1 MACALSTIAI
11 TPQRGASRFELV
23 ENYFNYFTE
32 IEERFRRC
40 RSEPVLL
47 SPLDWALIE
56 SWKEQD
62 FPLEAVLA
70 GIERAFEKFK
80 AGKRSYRKVN
90 ALAYCSQ
97 EVFRA
102 VEESRAMLAQ
112 GGIPRAAKAEAPAP
126 FAAEEISR
134 FLAGCAAAVQTAGL
148 QAGEEGKQVLAEE
161 LAEAA
166 AVLRSL
172 GTRAEAGATG
182 DLEQTERNLT
192 ALEEKLN
199 ASLLRG
205 TTMEMLAQ
213 LRAEV
218 DRGLIP
224 YRRKM
229 AAAEVDLLE
238 RRFLKNRLLE
248 HYRIPRLSLFY
259 L

>member
-1 MACALSTIAI
+1 
-11 TPQRGASRFELV
+11 V

-32 IEERFRRC
+32 IEEHFRKC

-56 SWKEQD
+56 SWKEQG

-70 GIERAFEKFK
+70 GIDRSFEKFK

-90 ALAYCSQ
+90 TLAYCSQ

-102 VEESRAMLAQ
+102 VEESRAMAAQ
-112 GGIPRAAKAEAPAP
+112 GGTPHPAKAEASAP
-126 FAAEEISR
+126 FSAEEISR
-134 FLAGCAAAVQTAGL
+134 FLARCEGAVESARR
-148 QAGEEGKQVLAEE
+148 QAREEGKKVLAEE

-166 AVLRSL
+166 GVLQTL
-172 GTRAEAGATG
+172 GARAQGEPAGN
-182 DLEQTERNLT
+182 LEETERNLT

-205 TTMEMLAQ
+205 TAVDVLAQ

-218 DRGLIP
+218 DRGLVP

>member
-1 MACALSTIAI
+1 ML
-11 TPQRGASRFELV
+11 
-23 ENYFNYFTE
+23 NYFNYFTE
-32 IEERFRRC
+32 IEEQYRKC

-47 SPLDWALIE
+47 SPIDWALIE

-62 FPLEAVLA
+62 FPLAAVLA
-70 GIERAFEKFK
+70 GIERSFEKFK
-80 AGKRSYRKVN
+80 TGKRSYRKVN

-97 EVFRA
+97 EVYRA
-102 VEESRAMLAQ
+102 VEESRAMAAQ
-112 GGIPRAAKAEAPAP
+112 GGTPRLAKPDTPAP
-126 FAAEEISR
+126 FSTDEISR
-134 FLAGCAAAVQTAGL
+134 FFVRCAVAIEGASQ
-148 QAGEEGKQVLAEE
+148 QAQKEEKRVLADE

-166 AVLRSL
+166 TTLRTLGERAQASGSL
-172 GTRAEAGATG
+172 E
-182 DLEQTERNLT
+182 EIERNLT

-205 TTMEMLAQ
+205 TALEVLTQ

-218 DRGLIP
+218 DRGLVP

-248 HYRIPRLSLFY
+248 HYKIPRLSLFY

>member
-1 MACALSTIAI
+1 M
-11 TPQRGASRFELV
+11 

-32 IEERFRRC
+32 IEEHFRKC

-47 SPLDWALIE
+47 SPLDWALVE
-56 SWKEQD
+56 SWREQG

-70 GIERAFEKFK
+70 GIERSFQKFQ

-90 ALAYCSQ
+90 SLAYCSQ

-102 VEESRAMLAQ
+102 VEESRAATAQ
-112 GGIPRAAKAEAPAP
+112 GGTPVAAKAEVAAP
-126 FAAEEISR
+126 FSAEEISR
-134 FLAGCAAAVQTAGL
+134 FLARCAEAVESAGQ
-148 QAGEEGKQVLAEE
+148 QAREDGKKVLAEE

-166 AVLRSL
+166 AVLH
-172 GTRAEAGATG
+172 TFGARVQSEPTG
-182 DLEQTERNLT
+182 DLEETERNLT

-205 TTMEMLAQ
+205 TPVEVMAQ

-229 AAAEVDLLE
+229 AAPEVDLLE

>member
-1 MACALSTIAI
+1 MRIVSKVKTL
-11 TPQRGASRFELV
+11 

-32 IEERFRRC
+32 IEEQFRKC

-47 SPLDWALIE
+47 SPLDWALVE
-56 SWKEQD
+56 SWKDQG

-70 GIERAFEKFK
+70 GIERSFEKFK
-80 AGKRSYRKVN
+80 TGKRSYRKVN
-90 ALAYCSQ
+90 TLAYCSQ

-102 VEESRAMLAQ
+102 VEESRAMAAQ
-112 GGIPRAAKAEAPAP
+112 GGTPRLAKAEAPTP
-126 FAAEEISR
+126 FSTEEISR
-134 FLAGCAAAVQTAGL
+134 FLARCAGAVESAGR
-148 QAGEEGKQVLAEE
+148 QAREEGRQVLADE

-166 AVLRSL
+166 AVLQSL
-172 GTRAEAGATG
+172 GARAQAQLTG
-182 DLEQTERNLT
+182 DLEGTERNLT

-199 ASLLRG
+199 ASLQRG
-205 TTMEMLAQ
+205 TAVEVLVQ

-218 DRGLIP
+218 DRCLIP

-248 HYRIPRLSLFY
+248 HYKIPRLSLFY

>member
-1 MACALSTIAI
+1 LET
-11 TPQRGASRFELV
+11 V

-32 IEERFRRC
+32 IEEKFRHC

-47 SPLDWALIE
+47 SPLDWALVE
-56 SWKEQD
+56 SWKEQG

-70 GIERAFEKFK
+70 GIERSFEKYK

-90 ALAYCSQ
+90 SLAYCSQ

-102 VEESRAMLAQ
+102 VEEARAMAAQ
-112 GGIPRAAKAEAPAP
+112 GGPPHPAKGEAPTP
-126 FAAEEISR
+126 FSAEEIAR
-134 FLAGCAAAVQTAGL
+134 FLVRCAAAVQGAGQ
-148 QAGEEGKQVLAEE
+148 QARAEGKQVLAEE

-166 AVLRSL
+166 GVLQNL
-172 GTRAEAGATG
+172 GTRAQGQAATN
-182 DLEQTERNLT
+182 LEETERNLT

-205 TTMEMLAQ
+205 TTVDVLAQ
-213 LRAEV
+213 IRVEV
-218 DRGLIP
+218 DRGLMP

-229 AAAEVDLLE
+229 PAAEVESLE

-248 HYRIPRLSLFY
+248 HYKIPRLSLFY

>member
-1 MACALSTIAI
+1 MACVLSIIAI
-11 TPQRGASRFELV
+11 TPHRGASRFETL

-32 IEERFRRC
+32 IEEQFRKC
-40 RSEPVLL
+40 RAEAVLL

-56 SWKEQD
+56 SWKEQG
-62 FPLEAVLA
+62 FPLEAVLL
-70 GIERAFEKFK
+70 GIERSFEKFK
-80 AGKRSYRKVN
+80 AGKRGFRKVN
-90 ALAYCSQ
+90 SLAYCSQ

-102 VEESRAMLAQ
+102 VEESRAMAAQ
-112 GGIPRAAKAEAPAP
+112 GGTPHAAKGETPAP
-126 FAAEEISR
+126 FSAEEISR
-134 FLAGCAAAVQTAGL
+134 FLARCAAAVESARRQG
-148 QAGEEGKQVLAEE
+148 QEEGKQVLAEE
-161 LAEAA
+161 LAEATA
-166 AVLRSL
+166 TLQSL
-172 GTRAEAGATG
+172 GGRAQAQPGG
-182 DLEQTERNLT
+182 DLEETERSLT

-199 ASLLRG
+199 ATLLRG
-205 TTMEMLAQ
+205 TAVEVLAR

-248 HYRIPRLSLFY
+248 HYKIPRLSLFY

>member
-1 MACALSTIAI
+1 M
-11 TPQRGASRFELV
+11 

-32 IEERFRRC
+32 IEEKFRKC

-47 SPLDWALIE
+47 SPLDWALVE
-56 SWKEQD
+56 SWKEQG

-70 GIERAFEKFK
+70 GIERSFEKFK
-80 AGKRSYRKVN
+80 ARKRSYRKVN
-90 ALAYCSQ
+90 TLAYCSQ

-102 VEESRAMLAQ
+102 VEEGRAMAAQ
-112 GGIPRAAKAEAPAP
+112 GGTARTAKAEEQAP
-126 FAAEEISR
+126 FSTGEIAQFFAR
-134 FLAGCAAAVQTAGL
+134 CAGAVQSAGQ
-148 QAGEEGKQVLAEE
+148 QARQERKQVLADE

-166 AVLRSL
+166 AALQTF
-172 GTRAEAGATG
+172 GARAQAGATG
-182 DLEQTERNLT
+182 DLEETERNLT

-205 TTMEMLAQ
+205 TAVQVLAQ
-213 LRAEV
+213 LRGEV

-224 YRRKM
+224 FRRKM

>member
-1 MACALSTIAI
+1 M
-11 TPQRGASRFELV
+11 

-32 IEERFRRC
+32 IEEQFRKC

-56 SWKEQD
+56 SWKEQG

-70 GIERAFEKFK
+70 GIERSFQKFK

-90 ALAYCSQ
+90 TLAYCSQ

-102 VEESRAMLAQ
+102 VEESRATATQ
-112 GGIPRAAKAEAPAP
+112 GGGSRAAKSGTPAP
-126 FAAEEISR
+126 FSSGEISR
-134 FLAGCAAAVQTAGL
+134 FLARCAGAVQNAGR
-148 QAGEEGKQVLAEE
+148 QAQEAGKGTLAEE
-161 LAEAA
+161 LEEAA
-166 AVLRSL
+166 AGLQNFS
-172 GTRAEAGATG
+172 TRAQAEPTA
-182 DLEQTERNLT
+182 DLEEMERNLT
-192 ALEEKLN
+192 ALEEKLH

-205 TTMEMLAQ
+205 TTVEVLAQ

-218 DRGLIP
+218 ERSLIP
-224 YRRKM
+224 FRRKM

-248 HYRIPRLSLFY
+248 HYKIPRLSLFY

>member
-1 MACALSTIAI
+1 
-11 TPQRGASRFELV
+11 V

-32 IEERFRRC
+32 IEEHFRKC

-47 SPLDWALIE
+47 SPLDWALVE
-56 SWKEQD
+56 SWKEQG

-70 GIERAFEKFK
+70 GIERSFQKFQ
-80 AGKRSYRKVN
+80 AGKRGYRKVN
-90 ALAYCSQ
+90 SLAYCSQ

-102 VEESRAMLAQ
+102 VEESRAAAAQ
-112 GGIPRAAKAEAPAP
+112 GGTPVAAKAEVAAP
-126 FAAEEISR
+126 FSAEEISR
-134 FLAGCAAAVQTAGL
+134 FLARCAAAVESAGQ
-148 QAGEEGKQVLAEE
+148 QAREDGKKVLAEE

-166 AVLRSL
+166 
-172 GTRAEAGATG
+172 GALHTFGARVQSEPTG
-182 DLEQTERNLT
+182 DLEETERNLT

-205 TTMEMLAQ
+205 TPVEVMAQ

-229 AAAEVDLLE
+229 AAPEVDLLE

-248 HYRIPRLSLFY
+248 HYKIPRLSLFY

>member
-1 MACALSTIAI
+1 M
-11 TPQRGASRFELV
+11 

-32 IEERFRRC
+32 IEEQFRKC

-47 SPLDWALIE
+47 SPLDWALVE
-56 SWKEQD
+56 SWKEQG

-70 GIERAFEKFK
+70 GIERSFQKFK

-90 ALAYCSQ
+90 TLGYCSQ

-102 VEESRAMLAQ
+102 VEEGRALAAQ
-112 GGIPRAAKAEAPAP
+112 GGIPLAAKAEAQAP
-126 FAAEEISR
+126 FSTDEIAR
-134 FLAGCAAAVQTAGL
+134 FFARCSAAVESAGH
-148 QAGEEGKQVLAEE
+148 QAREEAKQVLADE

-166 AVLRSL
+166 ATLQAF
-172 GTRAEAGATG
+172 GGRAPGQATG
-182 DLEQTERNLT
+182 DWEETERNLT
-192 ALEEKLN
+192 ALEEKLS

-205 TTMEMLAQ
+205 TPLEILAQ
-213 LRAEV
+213 LRAET
-218 DRGLIP
+218 DRSLIP
-224 YRRKM
+224 FRRKM

-248 HYRIPRLSLFY
+248 HYKIPRLSLFY

>member
-1 MACALSTIAI
+1 
-11 TPQRGASRFELV
+11 V

-32 IEERFRRC
+32 IEEQFRKC
-40 RSEPVLL
+40 RSEAVRL
-47 SPLDWALIE
+47 SPLDWALVE
-56 SWKEQD
+56 SWKEQG
-62 FPLEAVLA
+62 FPLEAVLV
-70 GIERAFEKFK
+70 GIERSFEKFK

-90 ALAYCSQ
+90 TLAYCSQ

-102 VEESRAMLAQ
+102 VEESRAMAAQ
-112 GGIPRAAKAEAPAP
+112 GGTSRPTKAVTPAP
-126 FAAEEISR
+126 FSAEEISR
-134 FLAGCAAAVQTAGL
+134 FLARCATAVGSAAQ
-148 QAGEEGKQVLAEE
+148 QAREEGKQVLAEE

-166 AVLRSL
+166 GVLQSFAARAQ
-172 GTRAEAGATG
+172 AEAMG
-182 DLEQTERNLT
+182 DLEETERNLT

-205 TTMEMLAQ
+205 TAVEVLAQ

-224 YRRKM
+224 FRRKM
-229 AAAEVDLLE
+229 AAAEVESLE

-248 HYRIPRLSLFY
+248 HYKIPRLSLFY

>member
-1 MACALSTIAI
+1 M
-11 TPQRGASRFELV
+11 

-56 SWKEQD
+56 SWKEQG
-62 FPLEAVLA
+62 FPLEAVLV

-90 ALAYCSQ
+90 TLAYCSQ

-102 VEESRAMLAQ
+102 VEESRATAAQ
-112 GGIPRAAKAEAPAP
+112 GAGSRAAKPDAPAP
-126 FAAEEISR
+126 FSSGEISR
-134 FLAGCAAAVQTAGL
+134 FLARCAAAVENAGR
-148 QAGEEGKQVLAEE
+148 QAREEGKQGLAEE

-166 AVLRSL
+166 AVLRNFS
-172 GTRAEAGATG
+172 TRAEAEPAG
-182 DLEQTERNLT
+182 DLEETERNLT
-192 ALEEKLN
+192 ALEEKLH

-205 TTMEMLAQ
+205 TAVQVLAQ
-213 LRAEV
+213 LRGEV

-224 YRRKM
+224 FRRKM

>member
-1 MACALSTIAI
+1 
-11 TPQRGASRFELV
+11 V

-32 IEERFRRC
+32 IEEQFRKC

-47 SPLDWALIE
+47 SPLDWALVE
-56 SWKEQD
+56 SWKEQG
-62 FPLEAVLA
+62 FPLEAVLM
-70 GIERAFEKFK
+70 GIERSFEKFK

-90 ALAYCSQ
+90 TLAYCSQ

-102 VEESRAMLAQ
+102 VEESRAAAAQ
-112 GGIPRAAKAEAPAP
+112 GGTPRAAKTEAPAP
-126 FAAEEISR
+126 FAAVEISL
-134 FLAGCAAAVQTAGL
+134 FLARCAAAVESAG
-148 QAGEEGKQVLAEE
+148 QRAREDGKQVLAEE
-161 LAEAA
+161 LAEATA
-166 AVLRSL
+166 TLQTL
-172 GTRAEAGATG
+172 GARAQAEPTG
-182 DLEQTERNLT
+182 DLEETERNLT

-205 TTMEMLAQ
+205 TAV
-213 LRAEV
+213 EV
-218 DRGLIP
+218 HRGLIP

-248 HYRIPRLSLFY
+248 HYKIPRLSLFY

>member
-1 MACALSTIAI
+1 
-11 TPQRGASRFELV
+11 V

-32 IEERFRRC
+32 IEEQFRKC
-40 RSEPVLL
+40 RAEAVLL

-56 SWKEQD
+56 SWKEQG
-62 FPLEAVLA
+62 FPLEAVLL
-70 GIERAFEKFK
+70 GVERSFEKFK
-80 AGKRSYRKVN
+80 AGKRGYRKVN
-90 ALAYCSQ
+90 SLAYCSQ

-102 VEESRAMLAQ
+102 VEESRAMAAQ
-112 GGIPRAAKAEAPAP
+112 GGTPRVPKAETPAP
-126 FAAEEISR
+126 FSAEEISR
-134 FLAGCAAAVQTAGL
+134 FLARCAAVVESARRQT
-148 QAGEEGKQVLAEE
+148 QEDGKRGLAEE

-166 AVLRSL
+166 AALQAL
-172 GTRAEAGATG
+172 GGRAQAQPAG
-182 DLEQTERNLT
+182 DLEETERNLT

-199 ASLLRG
+199 ATLLRG
-205 TTMEMLAQ
+205 TAVEVLVQ

-248 HYRIPRLSLFY
+248 HYKIPRLSLFY

>member
-11 TPQRGASRFELV
+11 NPHRGASKLETV

-32 IEERFRRC
+32 IEEHFRKC
-40 RSEPVLL
+40 RAEAVLL
-47 SPLDWALIE
+47 SPLDWALVE
-56 SWKEQD
+56 SWKEQG
-62 FPLEAVLA
+62 FPLEAVLL
-70 GIERAFEKFK
+70 GIERSFEKFK

-90 ALAYCSQ
+90 TLAYCSQ

-102 VEESRAMLAQ
+102 VEESRAMAAQ
-112 GGIPRAAKAEAPAP
+112 GGTARPTKAETPAP
-126 FAAEEISR
+126 FSAEEISR
-134 FLAGCAAAVQTAGL
+134 FLARCAGAVESARQ
-148 QAGEEGKQVLAEE
+148 QAREERKQVLAEE

-166 AVLRSL
+166 ATLQSLRE
-172 GTRAEAGATG
+172 RAQAEATG
-182 DLEQTERNLT
+182 DLEATERNLT

-199 ASLLRG
+199 ATLQRG
-205 TTMEMLAQ
+205 TPVEVLAN

-248 HYRIPRLSLFY
+248 NYKIPRLSLFY

>member
-1 MACALSTIAI
+1 M
-11 TPQRGASRFELV
+11 

-32 IEERFRRC
+32 IEEQFRKC

-47 SPLDWALIE
+47 SPLDWALVE
-56 SWKEQD
+56 SWKEQG
-62 FPLEAVLA
+62 FPLEAVLL
-70 GIERAFEKFK
+70 GIERSFEKFK
-80 AGKRSYRKVN
+80 AGKRNYRKVN
-90 ALAYCSQ
+90 TLAYCSQ

-102 VEESRAMLAQ
+102 VEESRAVAAQ
-112 GGIPRAAKAEAPAP
+112 GGTPRAAKAETPAP
-126 FAAEEISR
+126 FSAEEISR
-134 FLAGCAAAVQTAGL
+134 FFARCAAAVENAGR
-148 QAGEEGKQVLAEE
+148 QAREEGKPVLAEE

-166 AVLRSL
+166 GVLQSLRS
-172 GTRAEAGATG
+172 ASPAQPPG
-182 DLEQTERNLT
+182 DLEETERNLT

-205 TTMEMLAQ
+205 TAVEVLAQ

-229 AAAEVDLLE
+229 AAAEVDSLE

-248 HYRIPRLSLFY
+248 HYKIPRLSLFY

>member
-1 MACALSTIAI
+1 MGYALFI
-11 TPQRGASRFELV
+11 TEIIPGLDTDRRV

-32 IEERFRRC
+32 IEEQFRKC
-40 RSEPVLL
+40 RAEPVLL

-62 FPLEAVLA
+62 FPLDAVLV

-80 AGKRSYRKVN
+80 AGKRTYRKVN
-90 ALAYCSQ
+90 TLAYCSQ

-102 VEESRAMLAQ
+102 VEESRAADAQ
-112 GGIPRAAKAEAPAP
+112 GGSPRAAKPEITAP
-126 FAAEEISR
+126 FSAEEISR
-134 FLAGCAAAVQTAGL
+134 FLARCAGAVQSASQ
-148 QAGEEGKQVLAEE
+148 QAREQGSKVLAEE

-166 AVLRSL
+166 AALQTVQARGQAQPSV
-172 GTRAEAGATG
+172 
-182 DLEQTERNLT
+182 DLESMERNLT
-192 ALEEKLN
+192 VLEDKVN

-205 TTMEMLAQ
+205 TPMETLAQ
-213 LRAEV
+213 LREEV
-218 DRGLIP
+218 DRGLVP